1 MATFLY
7 KTKDGGDPKGKPRVY
22 FTCHPEDFTRYFEKI
37 CEDIFKTHDCAV
49 YYTQDMTEAIEEE
62 NLAVDLG
69 QMNLFVVPVT
79 VTLLTQSSRAMDVD
93 LAYAMQMHIPILPF
107 LMDRGIDELYS
118 RSEVFGQRQ
127 YLVPDS
133 TDPTEIR
140 YEDKLKKHLE
150 SVLISDEMAKRVRS
164 AFDAYIFLSYRK
176 KDRRYANELM
186 KLIHKNPGCWDIAI
200 WYDEFLT
207 PGERF
212 TDNIRNA
219 MGKSKLFTLLVT
231 PNLLEEPDGKP
242 NFVMGVEYPE
252 AKKAKKTVLP
262 AEMEPTDHNAL
273 AEKYRDLPSCLDP
286 RVEPAFFERLLQA
299 TQRIAVP
306 EKDGK
311 PEHNYLIGLAY
322 LDGIDV
328 EVDRLRGFEL
338 LSSAAQAGL
347 PEAMK
352 RLMEMYRHGE
362 IVPKSVG
369 KAIEWGE
376 KLLACYTQLYGEDHP
391 EAIQTLIALGDM
403 EFSTTG
409 YTPDKD
415 KPVYG
420 KVLGYYDKAWTLH
433 TGKHGE
439 VNEIASDI
447 LRKIGRVYGRLDK
460 KRTVEVKE
468 KIYKVEKALFGQ
480 QHTYTITALANWAI
494 ACMESKN
501 YDQARELL
509 HQALPMAQTQFGKNH
524 ALTLS
529 VARCLA
535 EAYME
540 VGHLQHALDI
550 LTREYKEEE
559 YTEKGDPEAVTHIL
573 NTIAYIFKKAERHQE
588 ERIYR
593 EKAYWHQQR
602 IPGGKKWD
610 FLATDRLIRD
620 FKEHGD
626 HAGLLAFLQKVY
638 EGQRQDLGEEH
649 NDVLD
654 TLEEIAGAYQKQGNY
669 AKALETLRK
678 LYSIQYRVFLK
689 KPAKDMW
696 TQLTLDG
703 TLEEMCKNYALQ
715 GETAEAAFFK
725 SKANINRYL
734 DVLDSQP
741 GRLIRFGEIGAV
753 YDRCGDENL
762 ALQMAEKTYEEKVR
776 VLGQAH
782 RDTLMFLHSLAECFF
797 RVQNHGKALEY
808 LTTILTLQRHY
819 LEADHP
825 YLLGNLKVLVD
836 LCEKMQLQDKAEEAR
851 KYICDHEAKEAADLP
866 ETAQELQDLLRTL
879 GANSDERVLEI
890 REKLY
895 QLACR
900 ETGELSSA
908 ALERLDN
915 LAYAYERCGNYGRA
929 VELLEK
935 LHKLAT
941 TIMGDSYLI
950 TMSCNANSVWE
961 SLSRCYLLS
970 GDMPKAIEA
979 AEARYQ
985 LNYDNNGPESR
996 NTQAA
1001 LRSMALTYQKA
1012 GQLDKAAQAL
1022 EKAYAAKVAKDGDGF
1037 ISTGPNGTRWADDVL
1052 LEDLVSVY
1060 TKLGGNARAVRLG
1073 EKLCEVRIEIY
1084 GREHSKTLTA
1094 MTWLGYLYSQVGQDQ
1109 KALEIMQQIYD
1120 LRVKVSGEEAPATL
1134 TVLNN
1139 LAVLY
1144 GNVGE
1149 HRKALTLQQKVY
1161 ESRRKAQG
1169 ESHPQTLQAL
1179 RNLVYAYAWV
1189 EAYKTA
1195 LEYAEVSCVLH
1206 CQVYG
1211 PDDVNTLAARETL
1224 EDMNKKVHRGS

>member
-22 FTCHPEDFTRYFEKI
+22 FTCHPEDFARHFEKI

-49 YYTQDMTEAIEEE
+49 YYTQDMTETIEEE
-62 NLAVDLG
+62 NLAVDMG

-79 VTLLTQSSRAMDVD
+79 TALLTQSSRAKDVD

-107 LMDRGIDELYS
+107 LMDRGIDDLYS

-150 SVLISDEMAKRVRS
+150 SVLISDEMAKRVRL

-186 KLIHKNPGCWDIAI
+186 KLIHKNPECRDIAI

-219 MGKSKLFTLLVT
+219 MGKSKLFALLVT

-252 AKKAKKTVLP
+252 ARKAGKPVLP

-286 RVEPAFFERLLQA
+286 RVEPAFYERLLQA

-306 EKDGK
+306 ENDGK

-322 LDGIDV
+322 LDGIDM

-338 LSSAAQAGL
+338 ISSAAQAGL

-352 RLMEMYRHGE
+352 HLMEMYRQGE

-376 KLLACYTQLYGEDHP
+376 KLLALYTQLYGEDHP

-403 EFSTTG
+403 EYSTTG

-415 KPVYG
+415 VPVYW
-420 KVLGYYDKAWTLH
+420 KALGYYEKAWALH
-433 TGKHGE
+433 TGKQGE

-460 KRTVEVKE
+460 KRTVEIKE
-468 KIYKVEKALFGQ
+468 KIYKVEKELFGQ
-480 QHTYTITALANWAI
+480 QHAYTITALANWAI
-494 ACMESKN
+494 ACMESKH

-509 HQALPMAQTQFGKNH
+509 HQALPMARTQFGKNH
-524 ALTLS
+524 PLTLN
-529 VARCLA
+529 VACCLA

-540 VGHLQHALDI
+540 IGHLQYALDI
-550 LTREYKEEE
+550 LTWEYNEAE
-559 YTEKGDPEAVTHIL
+559 YTEKGDPEAVTRVL
-573 NTIAYIFKKAERHQE
+573 NTIAYIFKKATRHKE
-588 ERIYR
+588 ELTYS

-602 IPGGKKWD
+602 IPGRKKWD
-610 FLATDRLIRD
+610 YLAADRLIRG
-620 FKEHGD
+620 FKEYGD
-626 HAGLLAFLQKVY
+626 GAGLLAFLQKVY

-649 NDVLD
+649 DDVLK
-654 TLEEIAGAYQKQGNY
+654 TLREIAGAYQRQGDY
-669 AKALETLRK
+669 AKELATLRE

-696 TQLTLDG
+696 NQLTLDG
-703 TLEEMCKNYALQ
+703 TLEEMSKNYGLQ
-715 GETAEAAFFK
+715 GEPAKEDFFK
-725 SKANINRYL
+725 SKANLNRYL

-741 GRLIRFGEIGAV
+741 GRLIRFGEIGTV
-753 YDRCGDENL
+753 YNRCGDENL

-776 VLGQAH
+776 VLGQTH
-782 RDTLMFLHSLAECFF
+782 RDTLMFLKSLAECFF
-797 RVQNHGKALEY
+797 RVQNHSKALEY
-808 LTTILTLQRHY
+808 LTTILMLQQYY
-819 LEADHP
+819 LEEDHP
-825 YLLGNLKVLVD
+825 YLLANLKVLAG
-836 LCEKMQLQDKAEEAR
+836 LCRKMELQEKADAAE
-851 KYICDHEAKEAADLP
+851 KYIHAHERKQSSDLP
-866 ETAQELQDLLRTL
+866 DTEKELQDLLYNHGPVSNKRK
-879 GANSDERVLEI
+879 LEI
-890 REKLY
+890 RKKLY

-900 ETGELSSA
+900 ESGELSRT
-908 ALERLDN
+908 ALEGLYN
-915 LAYAYERCGNYGRA
+915 LAHAHEGCGEYGRA

-935 LHKLAT
+935 LHRLAT
-941 TIMGDSYLI
+941 TVLESAY
-950 TMSCNANSVWE
+950 SVSMNCHTGSVLE
-961 SLSRCYLLS
+961 SISRCSMLS
-970 GDMPKAIEA
+970 GDMDKAIEA
-979 AEARYQ
+979 AEARYKFVC
-985 LNYDNNGPESR
+985 GSR
-996 NTQAA
+996 GAEDPNTQAV
-1001 LRSMALTYQKA
+1001 LRSLALTYQKA
-1012 GQLDKAAQAL
+1012 GKLEKAAETL

-1037 ISTGPNGTRWADDVL
+1037 ISTGPNGTRWADDAL

-1060 TKLGGNARAVRLG
+1060 TRLGGNARAVRLG
-1073 EKLCEVRIEIY
+1073 EKLCDVRTEIY

-1109 KALEIMQQIYD
+1109 KALEIMQQIYA
-1120 LRVKVSGEEAPATL
+1120 LRVKVSGEESPATL

-1149 HRKALTLQQKVY
+1149 HRTALTLQQKVY
-1161 ESRRKAQG
+1161 ALRRKTQG
-1169 ESHPQTLQAL
+1169 ESHPHTLQAL

-1189 EAYKTA
+1189 EEYKAA
-1195 LEYAEVSCVLH
+1195 LEYAEASYALH

-1211 PDDVNTLAARETL
+1211 PDDANTLAAREAL
-1224 EDMNKKVHRGS
+1224 DDIKKKVCQGS